1 MRARPTLMLLGLLVA
16 GALLAA
22 CSSGGTPSGA
32 PSGPQSGSPDGSP
45 TTIGSAGGAPPAAAP
60 SGAAATERP
69 GGLAAVRHVFVV
81 NLENKSFDQTF
92 GPGAAAPYLARTLTA
107 KGQLLT
113 QYYAVAHHSLPNYIA
128 QISGQGPS
136 KQTQGDCPRYT
147 EFMRDSIVPPDQ
159 AVGDGCVYP
168 QGVDTVAGQLEGHGY
183 TWRGYMQDMGRPCRH
198 PTLNAL
204 DTSQQAR
211 RGDQYATRHNP
222 FVYFREITGSPACAR
237 DVVDLSRL
245 PQDLSS
251 AASTPN
257 LSYIS
262 PDLCSDGHDQP
273 CVDGRPGG
281 LVSADAWLRAWV
293 PRILA
298 SPAFG
303 KDGLLVVTFDEAESD
318 TAAACCGEGATPNTD
333 QPGITG
339 PGGGRVGA
347 VVVSPFVRPG
357 TRNATSYNHFSL
369 LRTIEDAF
377 GLPAL
382 GYAQDAHPFGADVF
396 GS

>member
-1 MRARPTLMLLGLLVA
+1 MRARPRILT
-16 GALLAA
+16 LLAA
-22 CSSGGTPSGA
+22 CALLAGCTGGGTPSGGPTA
-32 PSGPQSGSPDGSP
+32 QHSPTGSASVPGQVQPQSP
-45 TTIGSAGGAPPAAAP
+45 AP
-60 SGAAATERP
+60 SGAAATQRP
-69 GGLAAVRHVFVV
+69 GDLAAVRHVFVV

-92 GPGAAAPYLARTLTA
+92 GPGSAAPYLARTLPA

-168 QGVDTVAGQLEGHGY
+168 EGVDTVAGQLEGHGY

-198 PTLNAL
+198 PALNGV
-204 DTSQQAR
+204 DTSQQAQ
-211 RGDQYATRHNP
+211 RGDQYATRHDP
-222 FVYFREITGSPACAR
+222 FVYFREITGSPGCAR

-245 PQDLSS
+245 PKDL
-251 AASTPN
+251 ASVAGTPN

-281 LVSADAWLRAWV
+281 LVSADAWLRTWV
-293 PRILA
+293 PQILA

-303 KDGLLVVTFDEAESD
+303 RDGLLVVTFDEAESD
-318 TAAACCGEGATPNTD
+318 AAACCGEGATPNTD

-347 VVVSPFVRPG
+347 VLVSPFVRPG

-382 GYAQDAHPFGADVF
+382 GYAQEAHPFGADVF